1 MIDGLA
7 AWKSLG
13 WSLGIQLLYVLSEL
27 FMCLNVQLLGNGLEA
42 SRHME
47 AVESSWDLLN
57 VCTYIHVHA
66 HISKDSC
73 HHQRITKKGAG
84 GRGEALRI

>member
-1 MIDGLA
+1 MVPRWHIGPVVGWFVGLA

-27 FMCLNVQLLGNGLEA
+27 FMCSTNVQLLGNCLEV

-47 AVESSWDLLN
+47 AVESSWNLLEAPRR
-57 VCTYIHVHA
+57 HLGG
-66 HISKDSC
+66 SWSPLRDSS
-73 HHQRITKKGAG
+73 T
-84 GRGEALRI
+84 GRN